1 MGRIFIVGINVMKNH
16 SEKKPAVLFRFKN
29 VYIKKK
35 VKIIIRNE
43 NRKIGFRGDEIG
55 FIG

>member
-1 MGRIFIVGINVMKNH
+1 MGIKFIVGINVMKNQ

-29 VYIKKK
+29 LYIKKK
-35 VKIIIRNE
+35 AKIIIRNE
-43 NRKIGFRGDEIG
+43 NRKIGFRNDKIG

>member
-1 MGRIFIVGINVMKNH
+1 MKNH

-29 VYIKKK
+29 LYIEKKT
-35 VKIIIRNE
+35 KIITRNE
-43 NRKIGFRGDEIG
+43 NRKIGFRSDEIG